1 MGILPL
7 EFKVLENR
15 KSHKLDGTE
24 TFDVIGDPSPGC
36 DLSLVV
42 NREDG
47 SSDNITVTCRLDTA
61 EEALV
66 YAAGGILQRFA
77 QDFLESTSAS

>member
-7 EFKVLENR
+7 QFKALENR
-15 KSHKLDGTE
+15 ISHKFDGTE
-24 TFDVIGDPSPGC
+24 TFDVIGDPKPSC
-36 DLSLVV
+36 DLTLVV
-42 NREDG
+42 NRVDG
-47 SSDNITVTCRLDTA
+47 SSDSITVTCRLDTA

-77 QDFLESTSAS
+77 QDFLESTSAT